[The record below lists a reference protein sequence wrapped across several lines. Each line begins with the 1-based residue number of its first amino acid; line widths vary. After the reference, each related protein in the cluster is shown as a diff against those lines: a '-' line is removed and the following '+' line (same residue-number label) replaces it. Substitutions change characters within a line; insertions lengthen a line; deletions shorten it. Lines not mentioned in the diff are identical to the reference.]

1 MDHAVTVRF
10 REARAELI
18 GDGSRFGFRQRSGLK
33 TFGEGFALK
42 KLHAK
47 KIDLALRGEGGVD
60 IENLAHVGM
69 ANRARVPHLRGQSVA
84 EARLCALYVDARWQT
99 WIQSFIQGFVDDAHP
114 ADRKST
120 RLNSSHLG
128 ISYAVFCLKRYRDHR
143 DLHSFPTRRSS
154 DLFAHFMSM
163 RGGRLG
169 SSLLS
174 RAL

>member
-1 MDHAVTVRF
+1 MLRKSISPCAVKAVWISKILHTLGWPI
-10 REARAELI
+10 ARAC
-18 GDGSRFGFRQRSGLK
+18 RARSGLK

-84 EARLCALYVDARWQT
+84 EARLCALYGDARWQT

-114 ADRKST
+114 ALAYLT
-120 RLNSSHLG
+120 LNQEAFGQQVAGLERVLG
-128 ISYAVFCLKRYRDHR
+128 
-143 DLHSFPTRRSS
+143 
-154 DLFAHFMSM
+154 
-163 RGGRLG
+163 RGRV
-169 SSLLS
+169 
-174 RAL
+174 RP

>member
-42 KLHAK
+42 KLH
-47 KIDLALRGEGGVD
+47 L
-60 IENLAHVGM
+60 
-69 ANRARVPHLRGQSVA
+69 
-84 EARLCALYVDARWQT
+84 
-99 WIQSFIQGFVDDAHP
+99 
-114 ADRKST
+114 RKSISPCAVKAVWISKILHT
-120 RLNSSHLG
+120 LGWPIARACRTSGGSRLPKP
-128 ISYAVFCLKRYRDHR
+128 V
-143 DLHSFPTRRSS
+143 
-154 DLFAHFMSM
+154 FAHFMAM

>member
-84 EARLCALYVDARWQT
+84 EA
-99 WIQSFIQGFVDDAHP
+99 P
-114 ADRKST
+114 ANATNVSAPK
-120 RLNSSHLG
+120 
-128 ISYAVFCLKRYRDHR
+128 ISVL
-143 DLHSFPTRRSS
+143 
-154 DLFAHFMSM
+154 
-163 RGGRLG
+163 
-169 SSLLS
+169 
-174 RAL
+174 